1 MTRLTCPFCGLR
13 ELREFEFHTT
23 LPESGSTPYAR
34 VYERVSR
41 LDDSLE
47 HWQHVLGCRGWLL
60 VRRNPSSGAVL
71 ETHILGGG
79 HP

>member
-13 ELREFEFHTT
+13 ELREFEFHKT

-47 HWQHVLGCRGWLL
+47 HWQHLL

-71 ETHILGGG
+71 ETLILGGG